1 MTAASM
7 RLHITPLNPDLLPA
21 VVGPKVIDLVS
32 NVSYH
37 TIQTFPENNYGYL
50 DLPRMEA
57 EKVKKKVNGAILK
70 GKKIKIEE
78 ARPKKRLRLQDS
90 AEEAPKQAPAKK
102 VKKSKKERNVING
115 YELPT
120 DRKVKRGWTEA
131 NLSKASKKSKTSS
144 SKSKYSDK
152 DELLF
157 RTIVPPNKKE
167 NVEKEKKQKTK
178 SKQKEGEHV
187 VHEFKKSTAQPSFLR
202 QNAGLGISSNLE
214 YIEGRGW
221 ADSEGQ
227 IIEPEAERVSRQRRA
242 QQAATTIAKSK
253 ITQKAASSTSSS
265 SGSEDDSLTDY
276 DESKEHAQADHQLD
290 DETSSSG
297 SSSESDSDIETSEH
311 VSDGDTTGVSKDQA
325 EPLGTEVHPLEALF
339 KKPSKPPSQ
348 DVAKPSL
355 EVATSF
361 SFFQSEGDDDGVD
374 EDEMAVPLTPFSS
387 QDVRTRGLRSAAP
400 TPDSAHPSRFNS
412 YGSSGLPGDED
423 EDVDE
428 VEADQR
434 AATYEQEDR
443 SKGPSVTLS
452 RKQSEFEKKFWENRG
467 DNNRSWKTRRRTV
480 LKEKRQRENK
490 ARRPRNW

>member
-1 MTAASM
+1 M
-7 RLHITPLNPDLLPA
+7 RLHITPLTPDLLTA
-21 VVGPKVIDLVS
+21 VVGPKLIESVS
-32 NVSYH
+32 KVSYH

-50 DLPRMEA
+50 DLPAMEA
-57 EKVKKKVNGAILK
+57 EKVKKKVNGAIVK
-70 GKKIKIEE
+70 GKKIKIEQ
-78 ARPKKRLRLQDS
+78 ARPKKRLREEDGTD
-90 AEEAPKQAPAKK
+90 EAPKPAPGKK
-102 VKKSKKERNVING
+102 VKKSKKERNVVEG
-115 YELPT
+115 HELPT

-131 NLSKASKKSKTSS
+131 SPPKASKKSKTSS
-144 SKSKYSDK
+144 LKSKYSDK

-167 NVEKEKKQKTK
+167 NVDKEKKQKAKTK
-178 SKQKEGEHV
+178 LKEGEHV

-202 QNAGLGISSNLE
+202 QNARLGITSNLE
-214 YIEGRGW
+214 YVEGRGW
-221 ADSEGQ
+221 VDADGQ
-227 IIEPEAERVSRQRRA
+227 IIEPENERVSRQRRPL
-242 QQAATTIAKSK
+242 QAAPTKSK
-253 ITQKAASSTSSS
+253 PKNNQEVASSSPST
-265 SGSEDDSLTDY
+265 SGSDDASLTDG
-276 DESKEHAQADHQLD
+276 DEDKVHVQAAGKLD

-297 SSSESDSDIETSEH
+297 SSSESDSDTETSESA
-311 VSDGDTTGVSKDQA
+311 SDAHDTSMSENQGQPVD
-325 EPLGTEVHPLEALF
+325 TEVHPLEALF
-339 KKPSKPPSQ
+339 KKPSKPASQ

-361 SFFQSEGDDDGVD
+361 SFFQSEGDDEED

-423 EDVDE
+423 DEVDE
-428 VEADQR
+428 DIVDKR
-434 AATYEQEDR
+434 AVVHEQDDR
-443 SKGPSVTLS
+443 NKGPSATPS
-452 RKQSEFEKKFWENRG
+452 RNQSDFEKRFWENRG